1 MKQNKLLLTSALV
14 GTMAL
19 SGAALAE
26 VSGSVTSIIAF
37 GSDEGTSTAT
47 GSDNRTGSEVN
58 INFKNSADLDN
69 GMKAAVKG
77 KLEFNNN
84 TSDQEFEMTVG
95 TDSVYFG
102 LGTDA
107 GHSVR
112 GSTLPFLG
120 YVPGTLAEAVSAYG
134 TEAMDLL
141 GENEASNVEH
151 ISLNAKIAD
160 LGLATVRYAPNS
172 GSSDDASSNV
182 TAGTSGSRTE
192 FVFSGSPIEGLKI
205 LVGQNEQQNDTANG
219 DAKEKVKKYSASYNF
234 GQFALGVERQNI
246 QDENF
251 SEGDDATLTQ
261 YAATF
266 AASDKVTIGLTHS
279 VSEDEDTS
287 PSGVDEE
294 ITTLEL
300 GYNLG
305 GMSVIASYVKAEGMS
320 HTNNQDADGLVL
332 RTSMGF

>member
-1 MKQNKLLLTSALV
+1 
-14 GTMAL
+14 MAL

-95 TDSVYFG
+95 TDSIYFG

-120 YVPGTLAEAVSAYG
+120 YVPGTLAEAVSAYS

-151 ISLNAKIAD
+151 VSLNAKIAD
-160 LGLATVRYAPNS
+160 LGLATFRYAPNS
-172 GSSDDASSNV
+172 GKNDDASSNV

-192 FVFSGSPIEGLKI
+192 FVFS
-205 LVGQNEQQNDTANG
+205 
-219 DAKEKVKKYSASYNF
+219 
-234 GQFALGVERQNI
+234 
-246 QDENF
+246 
-251 SEGDDATLTQ
+251 
-261 YAATF
+261 
-266 AASDKVTIGLTHS
+266 
-279 VSEDEDTS
+279 
-287 PSGVDEE
+287 
-294 ITTLEL
+294 
-300 GYNLG
+300 
-305 GMSVIASYVKAEGMS
+305 
-320 HTNNQDADGLVL
+320 
-332 RTSMGF
+332 